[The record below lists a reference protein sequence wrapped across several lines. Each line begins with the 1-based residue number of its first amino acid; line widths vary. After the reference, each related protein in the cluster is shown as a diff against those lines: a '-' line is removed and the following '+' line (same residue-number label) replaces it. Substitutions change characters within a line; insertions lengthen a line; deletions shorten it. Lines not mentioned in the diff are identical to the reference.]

1 MTERDGIVERLNSVF
16 QDTFDDPSLRIYE
29 AMTAADVDDWD
40 SLQHIVLVLA
50 VEREFRVRLNPAE
63 VGKLE
68 NVGKMIDLL
77 LAKTGQLSVDAEAR
91 QMGLTRGPPP
101 QPE

>member
-1 MTERDGIVERLNSVF
+1 MPDRDDIVRRLTAVF
-16 QDTFDDPSLRIYE
+16 QDTFEDPGIELHD
-29 AMTAADVDDWD
+29 AMTAADLDDWD

-50 VEREFRVRLNPAE
+50 VEREFAVKLNPSE

-77 LAKTGQLSVDAEAR
+77 QAKEAAKA
-91 QMGLTRGPPP
+91 
-101 QPE
+101 

>member
-1 MTERDGIVERLNSVF
+1 MADLAERDGITQRLNTVF
-16 QDTFDDPSLRIYE
+16 QDTFDDPSIRIHE
-29 AMTAADVDDWD
+29 RMTAADLDDWD

-50 VEREFRVRLNPAE
+50 VEREFAVKLNPTE

-77 LAKTGQLSVDAEAR
+77 LAKAPR
-91 QMGLTRGPPP
+91 RG
-101 QPE
+101 

>member
-1 MTERDGIVERLNSVF
+1 MPDRAEIVQRLTTVF
-16 QDTFDDPSLRIYE
+16 QDIFDDPSIELYD
-29 AMTAADVDDWD
+29 AMTAADIDDWD

-50 VEREFRVRLNPAE
+50 IERAFRVKLNPAE

-77 LAKTGQLSVDAEAR
+77 LVKAPAKA
-91 QMGLTRGPPP
+91 
-101 QPE
+101 

>member
-1 MTERDGIVERLNSVF
+1 MAERAAIAERLNTVF
-16 QDTFDDPSLRIYE
+16 QDIFDDPSLQIRE
-29 AMTAADVDDWD
+29 SMTAADLDDWD

-50 VEREFRVRLNPAE
+50 VEREFAVKLNPAE

-77 LAKTGQLSVDAEAR
+77 LAKAAL
-91 QMGLTRGPPP
+91 RG
-101 QPE
+101 

>member
-1 MTERDGIVERLNSVF
+1 MIERDTVVRRLATVF
-16 QDTFDDPSLRIYE
+16 QQTFDDPSLEIHD

-50 VEREFRVRLNPAE
+50 VEREFRIRLNPAE

-68 NVGKMIDLL
+68 NVGRMIELL
-77 LAKTGQLSVDAEAR
+77 QAKAASGK
-91 QMGLTRGPPP
+91 
-101 QPE
+101 

>member
-1 MTERDGIVERLNSVF
+1 MTDRDAVVHRLTGIF
-16 QDTFDDPSLRIYE
+16 QDTFDDPGIELFD
-29 AMTAADVDDWD
+29 AMTAADLDDWD

-50 VEREFRVRLNPAE
+50 IEREFALKLNPAE

-77 LAKTGQLSVDAEAR
+77 LTKNAAR
-91 QMGLTRGPPP
+91 A
-101 QPE
+101 

>member
-1 MTERDGIVERLNSVF
+1 MAERAAVAARLNAVF
-16 QDTFDDPSLRIYE
+16 QDTFDDPSIRINDE
-29 AMTAADVDDWD
+29 MTAAEIDDWD

-50 VEREFRVRLNPAE
+50 VEREFGVRLNPAE

-77 LAKTGQLSVDAEAR
+77 LAKAAPRFNDL
-91 QMGLTRGPPP
+91 
-101 QPE
+101 

>member
-1 MTERDGIVERLNSVF
+1 MSERAAVAERLNAVF
-16 QDTFDDPSLRIYE
+16 QDTFDDPSIHIRE
-29 AMTAADVDDWD
+29 AMTAADLDDWD

-50 VEREFRVRLNPAE
+50 VEREFGVRLNPAE

-77 LAKTGQLSVDAEAR
+77 LAKAAP
-91 QMGLTRGPPP
+91 RG
-101 QPE
+101 

>member
-1 MTERDGIVERLNSVF
+1 MTERDDVVRRLTTIF
-16 QDTFDDPSLRIYE
+16 RDTFEDDSIELFD
-29 AMTAADVDDWD
+29 AMTAADLDDWD

-50 VEREFRVRLNPAE
+50 IERAFALKLNPAE

-77 LAKTGQLSVDAEAR
+77 CSKVGTNA
-91 QMGLTRGPPP
+91 
-101 QPE
+101 